1 MCLLCAYT
9 TRMVSG
15 WPMSRGP
22 AASGLAASEEPTSA
36 LQLDTKEIP
45 TRFSARATPLVEKLK
60 NQKSLSGAVPLA
72 QDQLGLR
79 PEELTCTTPYIA
91 LATGS

>member
-22 AASGLAASEEPTSA
+22 AAPGLAASEEPTSA
-36 LQLDTKEIP
+36 LQLDTKEILCVRHCAQHVAKGFVASHC
-45 TRFSARATPLVEKLK
+45 TRTL
-60 NQKSLSGAVPLA
+60 
-72 QDQLGLR
+72 
-79 PEELTCTTPYIA
+79 
-91 LATGS
+91 

>member
-22 AASGLAASEEPTSA
+22 AASGLAASEESTST
-36 LQLDTKEIP
+36 LQLDTKDGEP
-45 TRFSARATPLVEKLK
+45 SSQQAAPALLLVHF
-60 NQKSLSGAVPLA
+60 A
-72 QDQLGLR
+72 
-79 PEELTCTTPYIA
+79 
-91 LATGS
+91 

>member
-9 TRMVSG
+9 RRMVSG

-36 LQLDTKEIP
+36 LQLDTKEIYVGP
-45 TRFSARATPLVEKLK
+45 SLCTGRVCKLGHSEYCRTRVLARPQWLPSLVERAVTATPFEF
-60 NQKSLSGAVPLA
+60 
-72 QDQLGLR
+72 
-79 PEELTCTTPYIA
+79 
-91 LATGS
+91 